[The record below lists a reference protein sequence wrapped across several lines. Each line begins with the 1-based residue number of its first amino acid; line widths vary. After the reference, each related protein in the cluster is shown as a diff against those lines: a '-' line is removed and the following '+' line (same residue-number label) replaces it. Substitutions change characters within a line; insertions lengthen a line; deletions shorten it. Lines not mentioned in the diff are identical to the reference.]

1 MPDTP
6 SREERLNEVIAAYLE
21 TAEAGRAPGR
31 AELLARHPDLA
42 GDLAAF
48 FAWHAWRPRT
58 HRRTLAFVLVAV
70 ALAAAGVPAVLR
82 YREGEHNR
90 AAVGTPHLPGAFKH

>member
-21 TAEAGRAPGR
+21 TAEAGREPGR

-48 FAWHAWRPRT
+48 FAWHAWRPSTART
-58 HRRTLAFVLVAV
+58 RRASRRRTS
-70 ALAAAGVPAVLR
+70 PM
-82 YREGEHNR
+82 
-90 AAVGTPHLPGAFKH
+90 PKHY